1 MKLELNEKGEKVV
14 CGLYLRVSTEDQVR
28 DGFGLPEQKERL
40 EFYCKCNDYEIIDY
54 YTDAGISAKTGNHR
68 PEFERMLEDG
78 KNGKINMII
87 AYKMDRL
94 TRSMKDWEA
103 LMDYSKKYNVDLAFV
118 NEKIDTANANGRMVS
133 RIMMSV
139 FQNEIERT
147 SERTKDGLAGAI
159 KEGHIPHRACLGY
172 KHENK
177 KLVIDHTTKDII
189 VRIFDLYHNGY
200 SYQKISNL
208 FNEEQVLGKTNWRDS
223 TIVNILQNEVYK
235 GDFVH
240 GKRTSHPT
248 YYKNVVEPIVSKE
261 LWEECQHQKKNNSRA
276 YKRNLTYIFLQKLK
290 CPKCNRI
297 LGGKATKKKNGNVYY
312 YYYCSECKCT
322 IKEEIIEDFMNDFID
337 EIVEYDSVVN
347 QFFLPMMKQKIENP
361 KEQLEKELK
370 EQKEKFERIK
380 QAYINKVF
388 TLEECNKE
396 IKTIQQNIE
405 DLEIK
410 LSETEVCDEL
420 RFTPEDILV
429 KRDIDFIN
437 KVKYPDKYKEVNRCW
452 KDFTREEKAGF
463 VMRYVDEIT
472 LKKLHKL
479 YLVEFV
485 KFRETIYKPMNELYD
500 NGYLD
505 VNTPVLFGNVVGTL
519 RVSTYLPDDKVCEH
533 IIRLKQFYDVGYMEV
548 AYNVQNQVFYF
559 NFLEDNKAIIR
570 IFPLEDYKH
579 LDPNFEMKEYNFGVL
594 YVKGE
599 NEIYKV
605 DEENA
610 FKYIP
615 DKADA
620 VIFSKEPTPIAVK
633 PANEKVLNELYEYD
647 EEISYA

>member
-1 MKLELNEKGEKVV
+1 MEEKKI

-40 EFYCKCNDYEIIDY
+40 EMYCKFNGYEIKEY

-87 AYKMDRL
+87 AYKLDRI
-94 TRSMKDWEA
+94 TRSIRDWEA
-103 LMDYSKKYNVDLAFV
+103 LMDYSEKYKVALAFV
-118 NEKIDTANANGRMVS
+118 SDNIDTTNANGKMVS

-139 FQNEIERT
+139 SQNEIERT

-177 KLVIDHTTKDII
+177 RLVIDHTTKDII
-189 VRIFDLYHNGY
+189 VRIFELYHNGY

-208 FNEEQVLGKTNWRDS
+208 FNEEKVLGKTNWRDS

-248 YYKNVVEPIVSKE
+248 YYEDVVEPIISKE

-322 IKEEIIEDFMNDFID
+322 IKEEIVEDFMNSFID
-337 EIVEYDSVVN
+337 EIIEYDSVVN

-361 KEQLEKELK
+361 REQIEKELK
-370 EQKEKFERIK
+370 EHQEKFERIK
-380 QAYINKVF
+380 KAYISKVF
-388 TLEECNKE
+388 TLEECKNE
-396 IKTIQQNIE
+396 IKAIQQNIK

-410 LSETEVCDEL
+410 LSETEVCEDL
-420 RFTPEDILV
+420 KFTPEDILV

-437 KVKYPDKYKEVNRCW
+437 SIKYPSKYKEVNKFW
-452 KDFTREEKAGF
+452 KDFTREEKANFIMSF
-463 VMRYVDEIT
+463 VDVIT
-472 LKKLHKL
+472 LIANKKS
-479 YLVEFV
+479 YEVEFV
-485 KFRETIYKPMNELYD
+485 KFRETICKSINELYD
-500 NGYLD
+500 SGYLAREM
-505 VNTPVLFGNVVGTL
+505 PILFDNHLGNI
-519 RVSTYLPDDKVCEH
+519 RISSSLPHEKITEH
-533 IIRLKQFYDVGYMEV
+533 IIRLKQFYDVGYYEGT
-548 AYNVQNQVFYF
+548 YNVQDQVFQFDYL
-559 NFLEDNKAIIR
+559 NENQTIIR
-570 IFPLEDYKH
+570 VFPLEDYSKI
-579 LDPNFEMKEYNFGVL
+579 DPDQKLENHNFGML
-594 YVKGE
+594 YIKDK
-599 NEIYKV
+599 NEFYQI

-615 DKADA
+615 DKTDA
-620 VIFSKEPTPIAVK
+620 LTFAKEPLPIEVK
-633 PANEKVLNELYEYD
+633 PTNEEVLNEMYEYE
-647 EEISYA
+647 EEIRLS

>member
-1 MKLELNEKGEKVV
+1 MNEEKKI
-14 CGLYLRVSTEDQVR
+14 CGVYLRVSTEDQVR

-40 EFYCKCNDYEIIDY
+40 EAYCRFNGYEIKEY
-54 YTDAGISAKTGNHR
+54 YTDAGISAKTGSKR
-68 PEFERMLEDG
+68 PEYERMLEDG
-78 KNGKINMII
+78 KQGRINMII

-94 TRSMKDWEA
+94 TRSMKDWES
-103 LMDYSKKYNVDLAFV
+103 LIDYVEEYSIDLAFV
-118 NEKIDTANANGRMVS
+118 GDKVDTTNANGKMVS

-177 KLVIDHTTKDII
+177 KLVIDHTTKDIVI
-189 VRIFDLYHNGY
+189 RIFEMYHNGAT
-200 SYQKISNL
+200 YQKISNL
-208 FNEEQVLGKTNWRDS
+208 FNQEMVLGKTNWRDS
-223 TIVNILQNEVYK
+223 TIFNILQNEIYK

-240 GKRTSHPT
+240 GKRTKHPT
-248 YYKNVVEPIVSKE
+248 YYENVVESIVSKE
-261 LWEECQHQKKNNSRA
+261 LWEECQQQKKNNSRS

-322 IKEEIIEDFMNDFID
+322 IKEEIVEDFMSSFID

-361 KEQLEKELK
+361 RDDI
-370 EQKEKFERIK
+370 QKEINEQNDKLSRIK
-380 QAYINKVF
+380 KAYINGVF
-388 TLEECNKE
+388 DLEEYDKE
-396 IKTIQQNIE
+396 RKIVESTIEN
-405 DLEIK
+405 LEIK
-410 LSETEVCDEL
+410 LDETEVCEDL
-420 RFTPEDILV
+420 KFTPEDLLV

-437 KVKYPDKYKEVNRCW
+437 SIKYPNRYKEENKSW
-452 KDFTREEKAGF
+452 KNFTREEKANF
-463 VMRYVDEIT
+463 IMSYVDEIT
-472 LKKLHKL
+472 LIQNKKS
-479 YLVEFV
+479 YEVEFV
-485 KFRETIYKPMNELYD
+485 KFRETICKSINELYD
-500 NGYLD
+500 SGYLAREM
-505 VNTPVLFGNVVGTL
+505 PLLFDSHLGNI
-519 RVSTYLPDDKVCEH
+519 RISSYLPHEKITEH
-533 IIRLKQFYDVGYMEV
+533 IIRLKQFYDVGYYEGT
-548 AYNVQNQVFYF
+548 YNVQDQVFQFDYL
-559 NFLEDNKAIIR
+559 NDNQTIIR
-570 IFPLEDYKH
+570 VFPLEDYNKI
-579 LDPNFEMKEYNFGVL
+579 DPNQKLENHNFGML
-594 YVKGE
+594 YIKDK
-599 NEIYKV
+599 NEFYQI

-615 DKADA
+615 DKTDE
-620 VIFSKEPTPIAVK
+620 VVFSKEPTSIAVK